1 MRPLGRNIDSKDF
14 ERPGAN
20 AIVAT
25 DKNEISNGPTLLFGV
40 VFPCETA
47 VIRLRGH

>member
-1 MRPLGRNIDSKDF
+1 M
-14 ERPGAN
+14 
-20 AIVAT
+20 VAT
-25 DKNEISNGPTLLFGV
+25 VKNEISNGPTLLFHDAAGDRSQTMAALREGV